1 MKPRRPDDQPDF
13 AAPPRA
19 ATAEEANAALRAR
32 FQTLLDQ
39 VARNEALFRKTQA
52 LELELLR
59 ATSLAALFER
69 TIDGLREAY
78 ALDSVTLNVLDPQH
92 ELRHIV
98 AAEKCS
104 STVLAQVQFLD
115 SITKLAP
122 QLATATQPWLGP
134 YQAEAHRRLL
144 AGGAQGGSVALIPLP
159 YANRSIG
166 ILAFVSRDTR
176 RFSRELAS
184 DFLAHL
190 GLIIAIC
197 LENTVNR
204 ARLTLSGVTDY
215 LTGLHNRRYLQ
226 GRMRE
231 EVARAERQ
239 RGSVACLMI
248 DVDEFKAVNDGHGH
262 LGGDGVLAEIGRRIE
277 QQIRGS
283 DTGARY
289 GGDEF
294 AVLMPSAGVVE
305 AQVLAQRIHAA
316 VGTVPIALPNG
327 MSLRLTVSI
336 GAAAA
341 RPVTGERDP
350 QAVAERLVAA
360 EDAALYR
367 VKRAGRNSVE
377 CDPVAV
383 T

>member
-1 MKPRRPDDQPDF
+1 MTPRSTDDQPDF

-32 FQTLLDQ
+32 FQTLLGQ

-78 ALDSVTLNVLDPQH
+78 ALDSITLNVLDPQH

-122 QLATATQPWLGP
+122 QLATATQPWLGA
-134 YQAEAHRRLL
+134 YQAGPHRRLL
-144 AGGAQGGSVALIPLP
+144 ADRAQGGSVALIPLP
-159 YANRSIG
+159 YAGRSIG
-166 ILAFVSRDTR
+166 ILAFVSRDAR

-248 DVDEFKAVNDGHGH
+248 DVDEFKAVNDRHGH

-294 AVLMPSAGVVE
+294 AVLMPAAGVVE

-316 VGTVPIALPNG
+316 VGTVPIALPDG

-350 QAVAERLVAA
+350 QAVADRLVAA
-360 EDAALYR
+360 ADAALYR